1 MWDNTKT
8 GAGSAIRGSAPQGKR
23 LADRRILVVGA
34 SSGIGR
40 ALGPAIAAE
49 GAKVALAARR
59 RGLLDEI
66 ARDLPSGALTVH
78 CDVRDPASCKGAV
91 AEAVSAL
98 GGLDALVF
106 ATGRAVLLPIAE
118 ADASVWSEVLETNV
132 VGASLITQAALPH
145 LKEARGRALY
155 LSSISASDR
164 PPRRGL
170 GLYVVSKAAL
180 NRMIEVWQEENR
192 SVSFTR
198 LEVGDTGA
206 TEMAAGWDMT
216 TGGEYV
222 QEWIAKGFM
231 FGRAMVPHDV
241 ALHVVDLLAS
251 REAVPVSTIVPHF
264 PDHLDED

>member
-1 MWDNTKT
+1 MWENTKT
-8 GAGSAIRGSAPQGKR
+8 DEESATRGSKPEVKR
-23 LADRRILVVGA
+23 LAGRRILVIGA

-40 ALGPAIAAE
+40 ALGPALAAE
-49 GAKVALAARR
+49 GARVALAARR
-59 RGLLDEI
+59 RDLLEEI
-66 ARDLPSGALTVH
+66 ARDLPGDAVALH
-78 CDVRDPASCKGAV
+78 CDVREPASCEAAV
-91 AEAVSAL
+91 ADAVMAL

-118 ADASVWSEVLETNV
+118 AEAPVWNEIFETNV
-132 VGASLITQAALPH
+132 VGASLVTKAALPH
-145 LKEARGRALY
+145 LERTRGRALY

-198 LEVGDTGA
+198 LDVGDTGA

-216 TGGEYV
+216 AGSEYV
-222 QEWIAKGFM
+222 QEWIARGFM

-241 ALHVVDLLAS
+241 ALHVADLLAS
-251 REAVPVSTIVPHF
+251 REAIPISTIVPHF
-264 PDHLDED
+264 PEHQDPD